1 MWSIDKDVPL
11 TTVSFVSF
19 VLFLFFLQKKKHI
32 RLGRWGPGE
41 REGEADAI

>member
-19 VLFLFFLQKKKHI
+19 VFVFIKEKSIFCSAGGDQ
-32 RLGRWGPGE
+32 GRE
-41 REGEADAI
+41 REREADAI